1 MAQVRRIHL
10 WKLKSNFS
18 SHHSNWTLAFWP
30 LYLVPPH
37 NCRQLCHVADFP
49 ALMEGGVT
57 IKYNGVNL
65 CKLKVETLETSQNWK
80 KRTTQSLGAFLK
92 SKKFPP
98 KNYATISGSL
108 VKDRFMNLLGAW
120 VWREPWHCKELE
132 RDWTS
137 SCLAFAIWVQHSRWM
152 SISKWL
158 NPQVVLFMWMF
169 FFFSLEFVLN
179 DVFLS
184 LFCACPLHNIERVFL
199 HWASDTVDGQ
209 DPQSVHKVDLPW
221 ITISFVLPYWEDFRS
236 VPCCLSFYPQGTMAG
251 VFLVSKA
258 QPPKKLGSF
267 IACSWTSDE
276 FGRLHI
282 YI

>member
-158 NPQVVLFMWMF
+158 NPQVVLFVWLF
-169 FFFSLEFVLN
+169 FFFRWNLSWMMSFSVFSAHVRCTTLKEYSFIEPLTPLMDKILN
-179 DVFLS
+179 QLIKSICHELRFL
-184 LFCACPLHNIERVFL
+184 L
-199 HWASDTVDGQ
+199 
-209 DPQSVHKVDLPW
+209 
-221 ITISFVLPYWEDFRS
+221 
-236 VPCCLSFYPQGTMAG
+236 CCLTGKTSVLCLA
-251 VFLVSKA
+251 VFHSVNVL
-258 QPPKKLGSF
+258 F
-267 IACSWTSDE
+267 
-276 FGRLHI
+276 
-282 YI
+282 